1 MAKDSIECAPKKKG
15 KFKKLLLIGVAAVAL
30 IGAGA
35 GAGIYFGA
43 LQAHEAKPEDNYPKL
58 VVRSKD
64 DPEPAAEGEDKE
76 APLKVGTVSV
86 PNDRFKVDPRK
97 YEVTY
102 YPITES
108 FTTNLADGS
117 GFLQVGISLSTFYDG
132 KVINNIKRQAV
143 PIRSV
148 VLMVLAEQDRWE
160 VGLVE
165 AVAQQDPALLSTSQ
179 GKQRLQRQLTAAI
192 NDVLRDKEGFGGI
205 DNVYFTSLVI
215 Q

>member
-1 MAKDSIECAPKKKG
+1 MSKDKDETAPKKKG
-15 KFKKLLLIGVAAVAL
+15 KLKKLLFISVGAITL

-43 LQAHEAKPEDNYPKL
+43 LSAHEAKPEDHYPKL
-58 VVRSKD
+58 VVRS
-64 DPEPAAEGEDKE
+64 EGEEAPAAEGEDKE
-76 APLKVGTVSV
+76 AAPKVGTVSV
-86 PNDRFKVDPRK
+86 PNDKFKVDPRK
-97 YEVTY
+97 YEITY
-102 YPITES
+102 YPITDA

-148 VLMVLAEQDRWE
+148 VLMVLAEQD
-160 VGLVE
+160 
-165 AVAQQDPALLSTSQ
+165 PALLSTSQ

-192 NDVLRDKEGFGGI
+192 NDVLREKEGFGGV

>member
-1 MAKDSIECAPKKKG
+1 MAKDNLEGTPKKKG
-15 KFKKLLLIGVAAVAL
+15 KVKKLLLVGVAAIAL

-43 LQAHEAKPEDNYPKL
+43 LSAHETKPEDHYPKL
-58 VVRSKD
+58 VVRSTD
-64 DPEPAAEGEDKE
+64 APEPAAEDKE

-97 YEVTY
+97 YEITY
-102 YPITES
+102 YPMADS

-148 VLMVLAEQDRWE
+148 VLMVLAEQD
-160 VGLVE
+160 
-165 AVAQQDPALLSTSQ
+165 PAMLSTSQ

-192 NDVLRDKEGFGGI
+192 NDVLREKEGFGGI

>member
-1 MAKDSIECAPKKKG
+1 MAKDNVESTPKKKG
-15 KFKKLLLIGVAAVAL
+15 KFKKLLFIGIGALVL

-43 LQAHEAKPEDNYPKL
+43 LSAHEAKPEDHFPKL
-58 VVRSKD
+58 VLRSEGD
-64 DPEPAAEGEDKE
+64 AEPAAAEGEGKE
-76 APLKVGTVSV
+76 APPKVGTVSV
-86 PNDRFKVDPRK
+86 PNDKFKVDPKK
-97 YEVTY
+97 YEITY
-102 YPITES
+102 YPIADS

-148 VLMVLAEQDRWE
+148 VLMVLAEQD
-160 VGLVE
+160 
-165 AVAQQDPALLSTSQ
+165 PALLSTSQ

>member
-1 MAKDSIECAPKKKG
+1 MAKDNVEGVPKKKS
-15 KFKKLLLIGVAAVAL
+15 KVKKLLLIGVGALVL

-43 LQAHEAKPEDNYPKL
+43 LSAHEAKPEDHFPKL
-58 VVRSKD
+58 VERSDKD
-64 DPEPAAEGEDKE
+64 EVPVAKDKNEE

-86 PNDRFKVDPRK
+86 PNDKYKVDPKK

-102 YPITES
+102 YPITEA

-148 VLMVLAEQDRWE
+148 VLMVLAEQD
-160 VGLVE
+160 
-165 AVAQQDPALLSTSQ
+165 PALLSTSQ

>member
-1 MAKDSIECAPKKKG
+1 MTKDKTETEPKKKG
-15 KFKKLLLIGVAAVAL
+15 KFKKLLLVGVAAVAL

-35 GAGIYFGA
+35 GAGVYFGA
-43 LQAHEAKPEDNYPKL
+43 LSAEAAKPEDHYPKL
-58 VVRSKD
+58 VLRSQGEA
-64 DPEPAAEGEDKE
+64 EPAAEEDDKE
-76 APLKVGTVSV
+76 APLKVGSVSV

-97 YEVTY
+97 YEITY
-102 YPITES
+102 YPIADS

-117 GFLQVGISLSTFYDG
+117 GFLQIGISLSTFYDG

-148 VLMVLAEQDRWE
+148 VLMVLAEQD
-160 VGLVE
+160 
-165 AVAQQDPALLSTSQ
+165 PALLSTSQ

-192 NDVLRDKEGFGGI
+192 NDVLREKEGFGGI

>member
-1 MAKDSIECAPKKKG
+1 MTKDKEEAAPKKKG
-15 KFKKLLLIGVAAVAL
+15 KFKKLMMIGVGAIVL

-43 LQAHEAKPEDNYPKL
+43 LSAHEAKPEDNFPKL
-58 VVRSKD
+58 VLRSNED
-64 DPEPAAEGEDKE
+64 AAPAAEGEDKE

-86 PNDRFKVDPRK
+86 PNDKFKVDPKK

-102 YPITES
+102 YPITDA

-148 VLMVLAEQDRWE
+148 VLMVLAEQD
-160 VGLVE
+160 
-165 AVAQQDPALLSTSQ
+165 PALLSSSQ
-179 GKQRLQRQLTAAI
+179 GKQRLQRQLTGAI
-192 NDVLRDKEGFGGI
+192 NDVLRDKEGFGGV
-205 DNVYFTSLVI
+205 DNVYFTGLVI

>member
-1 MAKDSIECAPKKKG
+1 MSKDKAETEAKPKG
-15 KFKKLLLIGVAAVAL
+15 KLKKLLLISVGALVL

-43 LQAHEAKPEDNYPKL
+43 LSAHEAKPEDQYPKL

-64 DPEPAAEGEDKE
+64 APAAEDDEKDA
-76 APLKVGTVSV
+76 APKVGTVSV
-86 PNDRFKVDPRK
+86 PNDKFKVDPRK

-102 YPITES
+102 FAIPDA

-117 GFLQVGISLSTFYDG
+117 GFLQAGISLSTFYDG

-148 VLMVLAEQDRWE
+148 VLMVLSE
-160 VGLVE
+160 
-165 AVAQQDPALLSTSQ
+165 QDPALLSTSQ

-192 NDVLRDKEGFGGI
+192 NDVLREKEGFGGI